1 MRTQKCK
8 AKEMLSLC
16 NKLCDSGMIL
26 NYNYNAPD
34 EVCLSDIKK
43 NTDKT
48 VTKQICTAGSSDIS
62 HGVACRA
69 GLSPDEETESEDSIV
84 IHNCNSGKWV
94 ARIIQTYGMK

>member
-1 MRTQKCK
+1 MRTKK
-8 AKEMLSLC
+8 FKVKEMLPLC
-16 NKLCDSGMIL
+16 NKSCDSGMIL
-26 NYNYNAPD
+26 DDNYNAPD

-69 GLSPDEETESEDSIV
+69 GLSPNEETESEDSIV
-84 IHNCNSGKWV
+84 IYNCNGGK
-94 ARIIQTYGMK
+94 